1 MQRVRKKI
9 QPEIGEEQCGFVEG
23 KGTVNAVYILRTVI
37 ERSIEVNKDLHLCFI
52 DYTKAFDKV
61 RHVNMI
67 RMLEDLQ
74 IDGKDI
80 RLIKNIYWKQQAAI
94 RIDNEV
100 RQYQPIKRGVRQGC
114 VMSPDLFSLYSEN
127 IFRNIEDIN
136 GISIGGR
143 NINNIRYADDTVLI
157 ADNEQDLQHLV
168 DAVVVHSEQLGL
180 ELNCKKTQVMVV
192 TRKNEIP
199 QCNIQVNGNI
209 LQQVNRYNYL
219 GTVITSDG
227 RCLEEIRTRIA
238 MAKVA
243 FSKMKNI
250 LTNKKMSIETRKR
263 VLRGYI
269 EPVLLYGCETW
280 TMSSQAEKH
289 LMAAEMWFLR
299 KMQRIPWTDRKT
311 NDQVLQETN
320 ENRKLIREIR
330 RRQSKFF
337 GHVMR
342 RNGLENLVTTGK
354 IEGNRPRGRPRGKY
368 LDGLA
373 TWHGRDRNTE
383 LIHDTGDRVKWRVM
397 TVVYFL

>member
-1 MQRVRKKI
+1 
-9 QPEIGEEQCGFVEG
+9 
-23 KGTVNAVYILRTVI
+23 
-37 ERSIEVNKDLHLCFI
+37 
-52 DYTKAFDKV
+52 
-61 RHVNMI
+61 
-67 RMLEDLQ
+67 
-74 IDGKDI
+74 
-80 RLIKNIYWKQQAAI
+80 
-94 RIDNEV
+94 
-100 RQYQPIKRGVRQGC
+100 
-114 VMSPDLFSLYSEN
+114 
-127 IFRNIEDIN
+127 
-136 GISIGGR
+136 
-143 NINNIRYADDTVLI
+143 
-157 ADNEQDLQHLV
+157 
-168 DAVVVHSEQLGL
+168 
-180 ELNCKKTQVMVV
+180 MVV
-192 TRKNEIP
+192 TRKNEVP

-383 LIHDTGDRVKWRVM
+383 LIHDSGDRVKWRVM
-397 TVVYFL
+397 TAHAFRHGT